1 MLTRGLKAPPPRT
14 RRHLLFHSCA
24 HAFTATEGPSPS
36 LTHAHCRRHGNSRA
50 SALLHP
56 EGGRGFVLIGRLIAL
71 RLPTGDELLGM
82 DGGRYLK
89 LDDFKDQDDDF
100 LSPKKTLRDFEGGV
114 GTTYVRARRG
124 ADCQQLCSNHF
135 LSNRP
140 YSPAIPRIPCVSPET
155 VMLDQVGLNS

>member
-1 MLTRGLKAPPPRT
+1 
-14 RRHLLFHSCA
+14 
-24 HAFTATEGPSPS
+24 
-36 LTHAHCRRHGNSRA
+36 
-50 SALLHP
+50 
-56 EGGRGFVLIGRLIAL
+56 
-71 RLPTGDELLGM
+71 M

-114 GTTYVRARRG
+114 GTTYVCRHNDAELQITSLPVITS
-124 ADCQQLCSNHF
+124 CHHF

-155 VMLDQVGLNS
+155 VMLDQVG